1 MIETTFHDE
10 PTEKRG
16 LVSPEVHWDGVRES
30 RHSARRQIPPWEY
43 SGSGH
48 SHRVFKGH
56 LALIGEETAHNLSLQ
71 VSPEKFKLLTM
82 LENESTKL
90 FEPIILV
97 CQIKENWGGA
107 TETSHCSEIQP
118 LFSLCYYVY
127 RRHVSRWEVIY
138 TCLRMKMS
146 TRCSHVYAQHSSWP
160 TFFKIKTNYSMESTY
175 SCSYIWLP

>member
-1 MIETTFHDE
+1 MRQHSTMSPLRRGGLFLLRYTRTGCERAATPHDD
-10 PTEKRG
+10 K
-16 LVSPEVHWDGVRES
+16 SPPES
-30 RHSARRQIPPWEY
+30 TLAVAILT
-43 SGSGH
+43 
-48 SHRVFKGH
+48 VFEGH

-71 VSPEKFKLLTM
+71 VSPEKFKLLPM

-90 FEPIILV
+90 FRPIVLV

-146 TRCSHVYAQHSSWP
+146 TRCSHVYAQHSSWQ